1 MSTFMHSIP
10 FHIAVLSEKGGVGKT
25 TLALHLAWILATMG
39 SEREKRMKAKKDI
52 RLGDDVLLVD
62 ADPQGSVLAWQDERK
77 EEAPFRILEYAQPTL
92 HSYLPERIHKEW
104 FDTCIIDCPPRAT
117 DIARSAVLV
126 ADLVIIPSQPSSLD
140 VWAGQHTI
148 SLIEESGQFR
158 DPVPPYCIALNR
170 VIVNTEI
177 SRKVDTA
184 LRNAGIPV
192 LDTWIKQRVAY
203 AECVSAGKTI
213 FETEPNSKA
222 ALEMRQL
229 FKDIYL
235 FSNQGI

>member
-1 MSTFMHSIP
+1 MSHLMHRVP
-10 FHIAVLSEKGGVGKT
+10 FYIAVLSEKGGVGKT
-25 TLALHLAWILATMG
+25 TLALHLAWII
-39 SEREKRMKAKKDI
+39 AKMAGKEY
-52 RLGDDVLLVD
+52 RLTDDVLLVD

-77 EEAPFRILEYAQPTL
+77 GETPFKILEHAQPDL
-92 HSYLPERIHKEW
+92 HMYLQARHISDNVDDY
-104 FDTCIIDCPPRAT
+104 FGICVIDCPPRAT
-117 DIARSAVLV
+117 DIARSAILT
-126 ADLVIIPSQPSSLD
+126 ADFVIIPTQPSSLD
-140 VWAGQHTI
+140 VWAGQQTI

-158 DPVPPYCIALNR
+158 KVPPPYCIALNR

-213 FETEPNSKA
+213 FETEPTSKA
-222 ALEMRQL
+222 AIEMRQL

-235 FSNQGI
+235 FSNRGV

>member
-1 MSTFMHSIP
+1 MSHLMHRVP
-10 FHIAVLSEKGGVGKT
+10 FYIAVLSEKGGVGKT
-25 TLALHLAWILATMG
+25 TLSLHLAWILAKMAG
-39 SEREKRMKAKKDI
+39 KEY
-52 RLGDDVLLVD
+52 RLTDDVLLVD

-77 EEAPFRILEYAQPTL
+77 EEAPFKILEHAQPDL
-92 HSYLPERIHKEW
+92 HVCLEERLKSSVDDY
-104 FDTCIIDCPPRAT
+104 FGLCVIDCPPRAT
-117 DIARSAVLV
+117 DIARSAVLI
-126 ADLVIIPSQPSSLD
+126 ADLVIIPTQPSSLD

-148 SLIEESGQFR
+148 SLIEESAPFR
-158 DPVPPYCIALNR
+158 RRAPPYCVALNR

-177 SRKVDTA
+177 SRKVDAA

-213 FETEPNSKA
+213 FETEPTSKA
-222 ALEMRQL
+222 AIEMRQL

-235 FSNQGI
+235 FSNRGVA

>member
-1 MSTFMHSIP
+1 MPMIWGVP

-25 TLALHLAWILATMG
+25 TLALHLAWMFSKMWL
-39 SEREKRMKAKKDI
+39 ERDKEISSR
-52 RLGDDVLLVD
+52 GDVLLVD
-62 ADPQGSVLAWQDERK
+62 ADPQGSILAWQDERK
-77 EEAPFRILEYAQPTL
+77 EEPPFRIIEHAQPTL
-92 HSYLPERIHKEW
+92 HSYLPESIQTEW
-104 FDTCIIDCPPRAT
+104 FNTCIIDCPPRAT
-117 DIARSAVLV
+117 DIARSAVLA
-126 ADLVIIPSQPSSLD
+126 ADLVIIPTQPSSLD

-148 SLIEESGQFR
+148 ALIEEAREFR
-158 DPVPPYCIALNR
+158 GTSPPYCIALNR

-213 FETEPNSKA
+213 FETEPHSKA
-222 ALEMRQL
+222 ALEIRQL

-235 FSNQGI
+235 FIGEGM